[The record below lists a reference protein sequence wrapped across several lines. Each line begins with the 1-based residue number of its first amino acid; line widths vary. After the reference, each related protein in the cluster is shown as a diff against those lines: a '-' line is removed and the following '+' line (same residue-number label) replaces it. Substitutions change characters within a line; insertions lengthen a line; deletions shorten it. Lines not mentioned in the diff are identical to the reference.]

1 MTSST
6 LGPAPGSAEKE
17 RVLSVVFRAGGERYL
32 IQARD
37 VFKVAEVP
45 AVNRIPR
52 LPPAILGITQ
62 HRGKVLTVIDLVQL
76 LFGERG
82 PGLLPSGQ
90 SRLVILDRGSRNAG
104 LLVDAIE
111 EIAPVR
117 LGAARQGP
125 SPALSVI
132 QHRGRP
138 IHGVRSDVLMEMI
151 LGLAP
156 RDAAP
161 A

>member
-1 MTSST
+1 MTTAT
-6 LGPAPGSAEKE
+6 LRPDPAAAEKE

-62 HRGKVLTVIDLVQL
+62 HRGKVLTVIDLVRL
-76 LFGERG
+76 LFGEAG
-82 PGLLPSGQ
+82 PGLHQGH
-90 SRLVILDRGSRNAG
+90 SRLIILDRGSRNAG
-104 LLVDAIE
+104 LLVEAIE

-125 SPALSVI
+125 SPALAVI

-151 LGLAP
+151 LALAP
-156 RDAAP
+156 GDAP